1 MVASF
6 LGKVTGLMGPLSLRW
21 CHHLSTGVS
30 NLHEILVFFFSCCHY
45 CLFGSL
51 IAWFLSMNFVDG
63 NVSQCKKVGSACRTV
78 LEQMSLHW
86 DS

>member
-30 NLHEILVFFFSCCHY
+30 NLHEILVFFFFFAAVIIA
-45 CLFGSL
+45 CL
-51 IAWFLSMNFVDG
+51 AV
-63 NVSQCKKVGSACRTV
+63 
-78 LEQMSLHW
+78 
-86 DS
+86 